1 MEAPARPYRRSPFK
15 KSYQQDY
22 WEERGREKGEERQE
36 RKESSKEKGVA
47 LEEAAYRVATEEED
61 YRGPVGSRRKR
72 L

>member
-22 WEERGREKGEERQE
+22 GEERGREKEE
-36 RKESSKEKGVA
+36 ESPKEKEVA

-61 YRGPVGSRRKR
+61 YRGPVGSRRKKS
-72 L
+72 